1 MTSDG
6 RIDLLIR
13 TTDFIY
19 VIECKLDSSAK
30 VALKQIER
38 KEYDLPW
45 SVDNRKII
53 LIGINFSS
61 NTRRMTDWLVGGQ
74 NESLKVVKE
83 GGQRGGQTT
92 EQILGLIKKNPYI
105 TRDELTTILGISPSA
120 IQKHINK
127 LKKDRIR
134 RIDGKQKGH
143 WEIIEN

>member
-1 MTSDG
+1 MTLTIEDIQKLPEAHFRNVLFVLCKLLDIQVDAEYMTSDG

-61 NTRRMTDWLVGGQ
+61 TTRRMTDWLVGGQ
-74 NESLKVVKE
+74 NESPKVVKE

-92 EQILGLIKKNPYI
+92 EQILGLIKK
-105 TRDELTTILGISPSA
+105 ILISRVMS
-120 IQKHINK
+120 
-127 LKKDRIR
+127 
-134 RIDGKQKGH
+134 
-143 WEIIEN
+143 